1 MSDWDISSIISSVTN
16 DISSS
21 EDILQEF
28 KDEMMKIMV
37 HETSIASMGTV
48 SKFIRSTEFSNA
60 IAHNAQMSQCLQHV
74 LDRRKMKLF
83 IIFHSFS

>member
-1 MSDWDISSIISSVTN
+1 MLEDWSITSIIDDVP
-16 DISSS
+16 SS
-21 EDILQEF
+21 EEILQEF

-60 IAHNAQMSQCLQHV
+60 IAHNAQMSQCLQDV
-74 LDRRKMKLF
+74 LDRRKIKLF